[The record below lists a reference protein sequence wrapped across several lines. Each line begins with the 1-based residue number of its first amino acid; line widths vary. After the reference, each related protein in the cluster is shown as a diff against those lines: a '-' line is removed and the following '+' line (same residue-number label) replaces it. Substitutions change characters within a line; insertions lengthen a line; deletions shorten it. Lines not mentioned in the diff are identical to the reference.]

1 MEAIKTGKN
10 KLKARLRNVGVAC
23 GSLIVLLLSSAAD
36 AKPAEMAAPATASL
50 AGDEFDREAAKK
62 TLSAAADRAK
72 GCKMPGGPTGT
83 GKVSVTFAPRG
94 EVESALLVSGPF
106 GGTAV
111 GSCIVRT
118 FRAAKVPPFSGS
130 AVTVAKS
137 VGIS

>member
-1 MEAIKTGKN
+1 MEGTN
-10 KLKARLRNVGVAC
+10 KLKVRLRKFGVAC
-23 GSLIVLLLSSAAD
+23 GSVIIMLLSSAAD
-36 AKPAEMAAPATASL
+36 AKPAEMAAPAAASL

-72 GCKMPGGPTGT
+72 GCKMPGGPTGI
-83 GKVSVTFAPRG
+83 GKVSVTFAPSG
-94 EVESALLVSGPF
+94 EVQGALLVSGPF
-106 GGTAV
+106 RGTAMER
-111 GSCIVRT
+111 CIERT